1 MRLRVQQLLLAGAM
15 AILPLTAAVAQEPID
30 RYQVL
35 LMTMGPGAAVYERFG
50 HNAIVIRDT
59 VAGRDWVYNYG
70 SFDFAAPGFVGR
82 FIEGRPRYWLAVD
95 DWEHTLQSYTYFQRR
110 VEVQELALRPEQKA
124 ELAFRLSVNAQP
136 EHREYLYDYFRDN
149 CSTRVRDML
158 DQILGG
164 SLGGATHGA
173 SGEGTLRF
181 HMARSLTN
189 DIAMYLGILTAM
201 GPTADQ
207 PLDQWDEMFLPEKLQ
222 ARVRELRVAD
232 PTGRMVPLVT
242 REATVVDVDV
252 YHVEAAPPDRALRFF
267 GVGLLLAA
275 LIMTGAMARGAGVFG
290 RLVAGIWAVI
300 AGLGG
305 VVLLYLWLGTNHLAT
320 AHNWNLLTLSPLSL
334 LLPVALLWPR
344 RSRWAG
350 AVAAVV
356 GAMSLLGLIMAHL
369 PGITHQVNL
378 EPAMLTF
385 PPTFAAA
392 VVVWLLNRRRA
403 TAPPSPR

>member
-1 MRLRVQQLLLAGAM
+1 MQRLLLTV
-15 AILPLTAAVAQEPID
+15 AIIFLPCASATAQAPVD

-35 LMTMGPGAAVYERFG
+35 LMTMGPGASVYERFG

-59 VAGRDWVYNYG
+59 MAGRDWVYNYG

-82 FIEGRPRYWLAVD
+82 FVEGRPRYWLAVD
-95 DWEHTLQSYTYFQRR
+95 DWEHTLESYAYFRRR

-124 ELAFRLSVNAQP
+124 ELAIRLSVNAEP
-136 EHREYLYDYFRDN
+136 ANREYLYDYFRDN
-149 CSTRVRDML
+149 CSTRVRDIL

-164 SLGGATHGA
+164 ALGAATHGVP
-173 SGEGTLRF
+173 GEGTLRF

-201 GPTADQ
+201 GPTADW
-207 PLDQWDEMFLPEKLQ
+207 PLDQWDEMFLPEKVQ
-222 ARVRELRVAD
+222 ARVRELRVPDA
-232 PTGRMVPLVT
+232 TGRMVPLVT

-252 YHVEAAPPDRALRFF
+252 YHVEATPPRWALRFL
-267 GVGLLLAA
+267 GAGALLAA
-275 LIMTGAMARGAGVFG
+275 IIMTGMFAGAAGLLG
-290 RLVAGIWAVI
+290 RSLAGLWAVV

-305 VVLLYLWLGTNHLAT
+305 VALLFLWFGTNHVAT

-334 LLPVALLWPR
+334 LLPVPLSR
-344 RSRWAG
+344 RKWSRWGGAA
-350 AVAAVV
+350 AVAV
-356 GAMSLLGLIMAHL
+356 GAMALLGLILAHL

-378 EPAMLTF
+378 EPVLLTF

-392 VVVWLLNRRRA
+392 VLVWLLNRRRA
-403 TAPPSPR
+403 TAPPLPH